1 MFVNQCQSPQV
12 RNRLIAQI
20 ESSIVDGTVDF
31 GDEFLRDEVFDVVFR
46 DQVDGKVTVLG
57 TEFEV
62 FETHFDDEV
71 GLFDAVVP
79 DDPNVPL

>member
-1 MFVNQCQSPQV
+1 
-12 RNRLIAQI
+12 LIAQI

-31 GDEFLRDEVFDVVFR
+31 GDEFFRDEVFDVVFR
-46 DQVDGKVTVLG
+46 DQVDGEVAVLG

-62 FETHFDDEV
+62 LETHFDDEV

-79 DDPNVPL
+79 DDPNVSLQRLPLWS